1 MTLADLGNLGELVG
15 AIAVIGSLLYLATQ
29 IRQNSKLLRASAI
42 QSDASNSAASLSTIA
57 QDLSTAT
64 VLMKGL
70 GDLRSLSGGEAA
82 QCSALL
88 YLVFIEI
95 QSSYLLHCEKAI
107 PEGLWQSKIAVAQF
121 YLRTPGVREWWKA
134 GHELLDRDFVRY
146 VERELLTNHASN

>member
-1 MTLADLGNLGELVG
+1 MP
-15 AIAVIGSLLYLATQ
+15 
-29 IRQNSKLLRASAI
+29 
-42 QSDASNSAASLSTIA
+42 
-57 QDLSTAT
+57 
-64 VLMKGL
+64 
-70 GDLRSLSGGEAA
+70 SGPA

-95 QSSYLLHCEKAI
+95 QSSYLLHCEKVI

-121 YLRTPGVREWWKA
+121 YLRTPGGREWWKA